1 MATREEFG
9 QYLLL
14 KKLTEDPLGETF
26 RSGRLGQQG
35 LDQVVLLRVLN
46 GQGLDGEALWA
57 SLSSRQE
64 VQKALKSPNI
74 GSGVDA
80 GTVRGVPYVAYDY
93 ISGKDLATLV
103 AQASRE
109 SSPFPTDHALLIADR
124 IGLALSAAYEARH
137 GGERVLHGMVVPHLV
152 MVSNEGETRL
162 LGFEAGPALAEQAG
176 ALPGEIKRYLAPEA
190 RAGAK
195 PAKTGDVFSL
205 GAILFELLT
214 GKPLPESAPEG
225 YGPVVD
231 QAQLAA
237 ERTALPADL
246 AELLKRSLAPAG
258 ERIGDAAA
266 WHKAL
271 AKVMS
276 AGGYNATTFNLAFFM
291 HNLFREEIE
300 RESREIEAEKTM
312 EIPTRGATVGGS
324 GAETQALSQ
333 EAVQRA
339 VEPAEDTGAVRE
351 RYGMEAPESGSKK
364 GLWIGIAAVVL
375 LAVGVAIAYFVTGG
389 FGGASRAATEPA
401 ATTPPPAVA
410 EPEPAKPEGPTPD
423 EIQAQIDQMLD
434 EKTQALQKNIKQEY
448 DQRIAEMQKQ
458 LQDAEK
464 AAQEREKRLA
474 EARAQADKEEQAR
487 KAREAREAEEQAA
500 QKTAPAEQEATD
512 GASGGDQMAAA
523 GDGSASQEKA
533 GDVAQQLAQRQQ
545 QPTETREPEPQP
557 KPQPKP
563 KEPAVQRG
571 DLVMPGPGVV
581 QPRVT
586 RQARPVYPPVAA
598 RLNREASVDVQV
610 LVDENGKVIDAK
622 VTGEKHKFGFDEAAL
637 DAARKSIFRPA
648 AKDGVPV
655 KMWTTIRF
663 EFRR

>member
-46 GQGLDGEALWA
+46 GQGLDSEKLWA

-80 GTVRGVPYVAYDY
+80 GTERGVPYVAYDY

-137 GGERVLHGMVVPHLV
+137 AGERVLHGMVIPHLV

-162 LGFEAGPALAEQAG
+162 LGFEAGPALAEQASV
-176 ALPGEIKRYLAPEA
+176 LPGEIKRYLAPES

-214 GKPLPESAPEG
+214 GTPLPENPPDG
-225 YGPVVD
+225 YGPVID

-258 ERIGDAAA
+258 ERIGDATA

-324 GAETQALSQ
+324 GAETRALSQ
-333 EAVQRA
+333 EEVQRA
-339 VEPAEDTGAVRE
+339 AEPAEDTGAVRE
-351 RYGMEAPESGSKK
+351 RYGMEAPSEGGSKK
-364 GLWIGIAAVVL
+364 GLWIGIAAVLVL
-375 LAVGVAIAYFVTGG
+375 LIGAGIAYYLTGG
-389 FGGASRAATEPA
+389 FTGESTQAETP
-401 ATTPPPAVA
+401 ATTPPSAVT
-410 EPEPAKPEGPTPD
+410 EPEPAQPEGPTPE
-423 EIQAQIDQMLD
+423 EIQAQIDQMLE
-434 EKTQALQKNIKQEY
+434 EKTQALQKNIKEEY
-448 DQRIAEMQKQ
+448 DQRIADMQKQ
-458 LQDAEK
+458 LKDAEK
-464 AAQEREKRLA
+464 ANQEREQRLA
-474 EARAQADKEEQAR
+474 EARAQAEKEEQAR

-500 QKTAPAEQEATD
+500 SEPASPDGQKPANATAQGDQVAAGGSAEQEK
-512 GASGGDQMAAA
+512 AAE
-523 GDGSASQEKA
+523 S
-533 GDVAQQLAQRQQ
+533 AQQVAQRQQ
-545 QPTETREPEPQP
+545 PTKTQEPAAAQPPPT
-557 KPQPKP
+557 P
-563 KEPAVQRG
+563 KEPAVKRG
-571 DLVMPGPGVV
+571 ELVKPGPGVI

-586 RQARPVYPPVAA
+586 RRARPVYPTVAA

-610 LVDENGKVIDAK
+610 LVDENGKVIDAMIN
-622 VTGEKHKFGFDEAAL
+622 GEKHKFGFDEAAL
-637 DAARKSIFRPA
+637 DAARKSSFAPA
-648 AKDGVPV
+648 NKDGVPV

-663 EFRR
+663 EFKR

>member
-9 QYLLL
+9 HYLLL
-14 KKLTEDPLGETF
+14 KKLSEDPFGETF

-46 GQGLDGEALWA
+46 GQGLDGDKLWA
-57 SLSSRQE
+57 SLSSRIE

-80 GTVRGVPYVAYDY
+80 GSERGVPYVAYDY

-109 SSPFPTDHALLIADR
+109 NSPFPTDHALLIADR

-176 ALPGEIKRYLAPEA
+176 ALPGEIRRYLAPEA
-190 RAGAK
+190 RTGAK

-246 AELLKRSLAPAG
+246 AELLRRSLAPAG
-258 ERIGDAAA
+258 ERFGDATT

-271 AKVMS
+271 AKAMS

-324 GAETQALSQ
+324 GAETRALSQ
-333 EAVQRA
+333 EEVQRA
-339 VEPAEDTGAVRE
+339 AEPAEDTGAVRE
-351 RYGMEAPESGSKK
+351 RYGMEAPPSEGGKK
-364 GLWIGIAAVVL
+364 GLWIGIAAVLVL
-375 LAVGVAIAYFVTGG
+375 AIGVAIAYYLTGG
-389 FGGASRAATEPA
+389 FTGQKGTADTEQAAA
-401 ATTPPPAVA
+401 APPPVVT
-410 EPEPAKPEGPTPD
+410 EPEPAQPEGPTPE

-458 LQDAEK
+458 LQDAET

-474 EARAQADKEEQAR
+474 EARAQAAQEEQAR

-500 QKTAPAEQEATD
+500 AEPAPTAQATT
-512 GASGGDQMAAA
+512 ASAAQGDETAATGGGD
-523 GDGSASQEKA
+523 ASQEKA
-533 GDVAQQLAQRQQ
+533 GDVAQQLAQRP
-545 QPTETREPEPQP
+545 QPTEQTREPE
-557 KPQPKP
+557 PKP
-563 KEPAVQRG
+563 KEPAVKRG
-571 DLVMPGPGVV
+571 ELVKPGPGVI

-586 RQARPVYPPVAA
+586 RQARPVYPTVAA

-610 LVDENGKVIDAK
+610 LVDENGKVLDAMIA
-622 VTGEKHKFGFDEAAL
+622 GEKHRFGFDEAAL
-637 DAARKSIFRPA
+637 DAARKSAFAPA
-648 AKDGVPV
+648 NKDGIPV

-663 EFRR
+663 EFKR